1 MQLQMFTNILLNIS
15 ILTII
20 AMLITGIAPV
30 KKLFTD
36 QDQTQTGLQ
45 TLTRNLLLAIFFGGI
60 SILST
65 YTGTYVN
72 GAILNTRRFP
82 KYL

>member
-30 KKLFTD
+30 KKFFTD
-36 QDQTQTGLQ
+36 QDQTQSGLQ
-45 TLTRNLLLAIFFGGI
+45 TLTRNLLLAIFLAESVFCPP
-60 SILST
+60 T
-65 YTGTYVN
+65 
-72 GAILNTRRFP
+72 P
-82 KYL
+82 EPM